1 MKNLIFILAIL
12 FAVPN
17 FSFASQIN
25 YEKPIEQFEKKPV
38 KKKKSRKGIQIL
50 NSNPLGNVEI
60 GYYITYGGLMLQ
72 AMSLLLSSNPASA
85 AILLLMGLIV
95 ALVGLLILG
104 IALSKYKKTL
114 S

>member
-25 YEKPIEQFEKKPV
+25 YENPIEQFEKKPV

-72 AMSLLLSSNPASA
+72 AMSLFSSNPATA